1 MKTKTIF
8 MYGMITCLIIQMP
21 ATFALADKGPG
32 KGGTEKKEM
41 LNEPHWEFCY
51 SQKAPQPEDLQ
62 EVEDNKLGKDIGF
75 YDQIFNQLYVVKEEV
90 VPGDPTMRTVIKKP
104 DVFNAV
110 RAIYKSLCESVKNH
124 TLTKEEATSQ
134 MLHTFKVAIAV
145 IDSDSSSF
153 EKYLHQN
160 KKETSSLIS
169 AFNRVTLQNIY

>member
-1 MKTKTIF
+1 
-8 MYGMITCLIIQMP
+8 MYGMITCFIIQMP
-21 ATFALADKGPG
+21 TTYALADKGPG

-41 LNEPHWEFCY
+41 LSEPHWEFYY
-51 SQKAPQPEDLQ
+51 SQKAPRPEDLQ
-62 EVEDNKLGKDIGF
+62 EAEDNNLGKDVGF
-75 YDQIFNQLYVVKEEV
+75 YDQMFNQLYVVKEEV
-90 VPGDPTMRTVIKKP
+90 VPGDPKTRTVIKKP

-110 RAIYKSLCESVKNH
+110 RAIYKSLREGIKNQ

-134 MLHTFKVAIAV
+134 MQHTFKVAIAV

-160 KKETSSLIS
+160 KKETSLLLS